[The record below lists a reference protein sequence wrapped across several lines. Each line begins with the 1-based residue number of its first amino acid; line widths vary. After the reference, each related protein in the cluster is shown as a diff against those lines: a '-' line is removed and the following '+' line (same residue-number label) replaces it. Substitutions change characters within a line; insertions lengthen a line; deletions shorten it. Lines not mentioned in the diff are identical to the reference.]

1 VKKKKRKR
9 SAVDISRELII
20 DSIVL
25 TKEVL
30 HSIQNN
36 LPIPLDNVFLER
48 IDSTAELEAYD
59 RPEPSLWLLLLIVF
73 LVGATVAV
81 VGAT

>member
-1 VKKKKRKR
+1 MKKEKR
-9 SAVDISRELII
+9 SAVDVSRELII

-36 LPIPLDNVFLER
+36 LPIPLDNVVLQR
-48 IDSTAELEAYD
+48 IDSTAELEAIED
-59 RPEPSLWLLLLIVF
+59 ERSEPSLRLLALLLL
-73 LVGATVAV
+73 LVAAIFALVLL
-81 VGAT
+81 

>member
-1 VKKKKRKR
+1 MTEKKEKR
-9 SAVDISRELII
+9 SAADISRELII

-36 LPIPLDNVFLER
+36 LPIPLDNVVLQR
-48 IDSTAELEAYD
+48 IDSTAELEAYE
-59 RPEPSLWLLLLIVF
+59 RPEPSLRLLFLILI
-73 LVGATVAV
+73 LVGSIRRSAIR
-81 VGAT
+81 